1 MAGIH
6 QFSSSKYIHSGSVA
20 HFKSGVTVVG
30 SVELLG
36 AIYAGNYE
44 GMSDVDDEE
53 EVADALEVGNA
64 IGDGT
69 FEEWVTTIGEQVR
82 ITASGDFNGFCF
94 IENQTLA
101 AVGATSTWRTVS
113 IGPASGLVNQSYFT
127 RTYDEVGIYEHLI
140 IAHNTSSL
148 KTSTNMIKI
157 CIVENINNLI
167 CDLC

>member
-20 HFKSGVTVVG
+20 HFKSGVTVIG
-30 SVELLG
+30 ALELLG
-36 AIYAGNYE
+36 DIYAGNYE

-53 EVADALEVGNA
+53 EVVDVLEVGKA
-64 IGDGT
+64 IDDGT
-69 FEEWVTTIGEQVR
+69 FEEWTAVIGEPVR

-94 IENQTLA
+94 IENQTLT
-101 AVGATSTWRTVS
+101 AVGATSTWKTVS

-127 RTYDEVGIYEHLI
+127 RTYNEVGIYEYLI

-148 KTSTNMIKI
+148 KTSTKGTT
-157 CIVENINNLI
+157 VTVTE
-167 CDLC
+167 